1 MLTLPAVVVMLLV
14 AGFPILYA
22 FWLSLHRAD
31 LRFPNLTAWIGL
43 DNYISVLSSHTWWS
57 DFLNTVIITVFSVAL
72 EIVLG
77 LLIAEAMYR
86 ALYARTWIRVAVLVP
101 YGAVTVVSAFAWSLA
116 FNPATGFATQWLGLS
131 TPPLTTRAG
140 SFAVIIL
147 SDVWKTT
154 PFISLLM
161 LGALALVPEDLYK
174 AAKVD
179 GATAWQRFWRITLPA
194 DQAGAGGRG
203 AVPGARRLP
212 DLRLGVHHHQRIQQH
227 RERVAAGLPGPDR
240 TAGSRAGLGDRRVD
254 LLLRLHHRLLR
265 SSGSSVPVLSG
276 GKTTWSSENTP
287 SRKTLWGLAVIAVLV
302 YALFPVVWIISL
314 SLKTP
319 ESIGD
324 GSFLPTH
331 WTLSNYSAV
340 FNTDFFPPA
349 LRNSIGIALITT
361 CWRCASRRRPPTRSP
376 GSTSRARR

>member
-1 MLTLPAVVVMLLV
+1 MATVAGTPSAAPAAAPPKSHGLTERARAERRLGLLLTMPAVVVMVLV

-22 FWLSLHRAD
+22 VWLSLHRAD

-57 DFLNTVIITVFSVAL
+57 DFFNTVVITVFSVAL

-131 TPPLTTRAG
+131 TPPLTTRTG
-140 SFAVIIL
+140 SFAIIIL

-179 GATAWQRFWRITLPA
+179 GATAWQRFWRITIPLIKPA
-194 DQAGAGGRG
+194 LAVAVLFRVLDAFRIYDAVYIITNGANNTASVSLLGYQVLIGR
-203 AVPGARRLP
+203 L
-212 DLRLGVHHHQRIQQH
+212 DL
-227 RERVAAGLPGPDR
+227 
-240 TAGSRAGLGDRRVD
+240 GLG
-254 LLLRLHHRLLR
+254 
-265 SSGSSVPVLSG
+265 SAIAVLIF
-276 GKTTWSSENTP
+276 
-287 SRKTLWGLAVIAVLV
+287 LCVCVIAVG
-302 YALFPVVWIISL
+302 FFR
-314 SLKTP
+314 
-319 ESIGD
+319 
-324 GSFLPTH
+324 FL
-331 WTLSNYSAV
+331 
-340 FNTDFFPPA
+340 
-349 LRNSIGIALITT
+349 G
-361 CWRCASRRRPPTRSP
+361 ASPQRR
-376 GSTSRARR
+376 

>member
-1 MLTLPAVVVMLLV
+1 MATIAGTSRAAPAAAPPKSHGLTERAKAERKLGLMLVMPSVVVMILV

-22 FWLSLHRAD
+22 VWLSLHRAD

-43 DNYISVLSSHTWWS
+43 DNYIAVLSSHTWWNA
-57 DFLNTVIITVFSVAL
+57 FLNTVIISVFSVAL

-179 GATAWQRFWRITLPA
+179 GATAWQRFWRITIPLIKPA
-194 DQAGAGGRG
+194 LAVAVLFRVLDAFRIYDAVYIITNGANNTASVSLLGYQVLIGR
-203 AVPGARRLP
+203 L
-212 DLRLGVHHHQRIQQH
+212 DL
-227 RERVAAGLPGPDR
+227 
-240 TAGSRAGLGDRRVD
+240 GLG
-254 LLLRLHHRLLR
+254 
-265 SSGSSVPVLSG
+265 S
-276 GKTTWSSENTP
+276 
-287 SRKTLWGLAVIAVLV
+287 AIAVLIFICV
-302 YALFPVVWIISL
+302 GLIAVGFF
-314 SLKTP
+314 K
-319 ESIGD
+319 
-324 GSFLPTH
+324 FL
-331 WTLSNYSAV
+331 
-340 FNTDFFPPA
+340 
-349 LRNSIGIALITT
+349 G
-361 CWRCASRRRPPTRSP
+361 ASPQRR
-376 GSTSRARR
+376 

>member
-1 MLTLPAVVVMLLV
+1 MATVAGAPTAAPLAAPPKSHGLTGRAKAERKLGLMLALPAVVVMALV

-31 LRFPNLTAWIGL
+31 LRFPHLTKWIGL
-43 DNYISVLSSHTWWS
+43 DNYWYVLRSHTWWT
-57 DFLNTVIITVFSVAL
+57 DVLNTVIITGFSVVL
-72 EIVLG
+72 ELVLG

-179 GATAWQRFWRITLPA
+179 GATAMQRFWRITLPLIKPA
-194 DQAGAGGRG
+194 LAVAVLFRALDAFRIYDSVYIITNGANNTASVSLLGYQVLIGR
-203 AVPGARRLP
+203 L
-212 DLRLGVHHHQRIQQH
+212 DL
-227 RERVAAGLPGPDR
+227 
-240 TAGSRAGLGDRRVD
+240 GLG
-254 LLLRLHHRLLR
+254 
-265 SSGSSVPVLSG
+265 S
-276 GKTTWSSENTP
+276 
-287 SRKTLWGLAVIAVLV
+287 AIAVL
-302 YALFPVVWIISL
+302 I
-314 SLKTP
+314 
-319 ESIGD
+319 
-324 GSFLPTH
+324 FLCVC
-331 WTLSNYSAV
+331 LIA
-340 FNTDFFPPA
+340 FFFFRF
-349 LRNSIGIALITT
+349 LG
-361 CWRCASRRRPPTRSP
+361 ASPQRR
-376 GSTSRARR
+376 

>member
-1 MLTLPAVVVMLLV
+1 MATVAGTPTATPLAAPPSAHGLTGRAKAERKLGLMLTLPAVAVMLLV

-43 DNYISVLSSHTWWS
+43 DNYIAVLTSHTWWS
-57 DFLNTVIITVFSVAL
+57 DFLNTIIITVFSVAL

-140 SFAVIIL
+140 SFMVIIL

-174 AAKVD
+174 AAKMD
-179 GATAWQRFWRITLPA
+179 GASAWQRFWRITLPLIKPA
-194 DQAGAGGRG
+194 LAVAVLFRALDAFRIYDAVYIITNGSNNTGSVSLLGYQVLIGR
-203 AVPGARRLP
+203 L
-212 DLRLGVHHHQRIQQH
+212 DL
-227 RERVAAGLPGPDR
+227 
-240 TAGSRAGLGDRRVD
+240 GLG
-254 LLLRLHHRLLR
+254 
-265 SSGSSVPVLSG
+265 S
-276 GKTTWSSENTP
+276 
-287 SRKTLWGLAVIAVLV
+287 AIAVLIFFCV
-302 YALFPVVWIISL
+302 CIMAFFFFR
-314 SLKTP
+314 
-319 ESIGD
+319 
-324 GSFLPTH
+324 FL
-331 WTLSNYSAV
+331 
-340 FNTDFFPPA
+340 
-349 LRNSIGIALITT
+349 G
-361 CWRCASRRRPPTRSP
+361 ASPQRR
-376 GSTSRARR
+376 

>member
-1 MLTLPAVVVMLLV
+1 MATVAGTSTVAPVAAPPKSHGLTERAKAERKLGLMLVMPSVVVMILV

-22 FWLSLHRAD
+22 IWLSLHRAD

-57 DFLNTVIITVFSVAL
+57 DFFNTVIITVFSVAL
-72 EIVLG
+72 ELVLG

-179 GATAWQRFWRITLPA
+179 GATAWQRFWRITIPLIKPA
-194 DQAGAGGRG
+194 
-203 AVPGARRLP
+203 
-212 DLRLGVHHHQRIQQH
+212 
-227 RERVAAGLPGPDR
+227 
-240 TAGSRAGLGDRRVD
+240 
-254 LLLRLHHRLLR
+254 
-265 SSGSSVPVLSG
+265 
-276 GKTTWSSENTP
+276 
-287 SRKTLWGLAVIAVLV
+287 LAVAVLFRVLDAFRIYDSV
-302 YALFPVVWIISL
+302 YIITNGSNNTASVSL
-314 SLKTP
+314 L
-319 ESIGD
+319 G
-324 GSFLPTH
+324 
-331 WTLSNYSAV
+331 
-340 FNTDFFPPA
+340 
-349 LRNSIGIALITT
+349 
-361 CWRCASRRRPPTRSP
+361 
-376 GSTSRARR
+376 

>member
-1 MLTLPAVVVMLLV
+1 MATVAGTPMAPAAAPPKSHGLTERARAERRLGLMLTMPAVAVMVLV

-22 FWLSLHRAD
+22 VWLSLHRAD

-57 DFLNTVIITVFSVAL
+57 DFFNTVIITVFSVAL
-72 EIVLG
+72 ELVLG

-131 TPPLTTRAG
+131 TPPLTTRTG
-140 SFAVIIL
+140 SFAIIIL

-179 GATAWQRFWRITLPA
+179 GATAWQRFWRITLPLIKPA
-194 DQAGAGGRG
+194 LAIAVLFRVLDAFRIYDAVYIITNGANNTASVSLLGYQVLIGR
-203 AVPGARRLP
+203 L
-212 DLRLGVHHHQRIQQH
+212 DL
-227 RERVAAGLPGPDR
+227 
-240 TAGSRAGLGDRRVD
+240 GLG
-254 LLLRLHHRLLR
+254 
-265 SSGSSVPVLSG
+265 SAIAVLIF
-276 GKTTWSSENTP
+276 
-287 SRKTLWGLAVIAVLV
+287 LCVCVIAV
-302 YALFPVVWIISL
+302 AFFR
-314 SLKTP
+314 
-319 ESIGD
+319 
-324 GSFLPTH
+324 FL
-331 WTLSNYSAV
+331 
-340 FNTDFFPPA
+340 
-349 LRNSIGIALITT
+349 G
-361 CWRCASRRRPPTRSP
+361 ASPQRR
-376 GSTSRARR
+376 

>member
-1 MLTLPAVVVMLLV
+1 MATVAGTPSAAPVAAPPKSHGLTERARAERRLGLMLTMPAVIVMVLV

-22 FWLSLHRAD
+22 IWLSLHRAD

-43 DNYISVLSSHTWWS
+43 DNYISVLSSHTWWT
-57 DFLNTVIITVFSVAL
+57 DFFNTVIITVFSVAL
-72 EIVLG
+72 ELVLG

-179 GATAWQRFWRITLPA
+179 GATAWQRFWRITIPLIKPA
-194 DQAGAGGRG
+194 LAVAVLFRVLDAFRIYDAVYIITNGSNNTGSVSLLGYQVLIGR
-203 AVPGARRLP
+203 L
-212 DLRLGVHHHQRIQQH
+212 DL
-227 RERVAAGLPGPDR
+227 
-240 TAGSRAGLGDRRVD
+240 GLG
-254 LLLRLHHRLLR
+254 
-265 SSGSSVPVLSG
+265 SAIAVLIF
-276 GKTTWSSENTP
+276 
-287 SRKTLWGLAVIAVLV
+287 LCVCVIAVG
-302 YALFPVVWIISL
+302 FFR
-314 SLKTP
+314 
-319 ESIGD
+319 
-324 GSFLPTH
+324 FL
-331 WTLSNYSAV
+331 
-340 FNTDFFPPA
+340 
-349 LRNSIGIALITT
+349 G
-361 CWRCASRRRPPTRSP
+361 ASPQRR
-376 GSTSRARR
+376 

>member
-1 MLTLPAVVVMLLV
+1 MATVAGTPTTTPLAAPPSAHGLTERARAERRLGLMLTMPAVVVMVLV

-22 FWLSLHRAD
+22 FWLSLHRSD
-31 LRFPNLTAWIGL
+31 LRFPHLTAWIGL
-43 DNYISVLSSHTWWS
+43 DNYISVLSSHTWWT
-57 DFLNTVIITVFSVAL
+57 DVVNTLIITVFSVAL

-140 SFAVIIL
+140 SFAIIIL

-179 GATAWQRFWRITLPA
+179 GATGWQRFWRITIPLIKPA
-194 DQAGAGGRG
+194 
-203 AVPGARRLP
+203 
-212 DLRLGVHHHQRIQQH
+212 
-227 RERVAAGLPGPDR
+227 
-240 TAGSRAGLGDRRVD
+240 
-254 LLLRLHHRLLR
+254 
-265 SSGSSVPVLSG
+265 
-276 GKTTWSSENTP
+276 
-287 SRKTLWGLAVIAVLV
+287 LAIAVLFRVLDAFRIYDAV
-302 YALFPVVWIISL
+302 YIITNGANNTASVSL
-314 SLKTP
+314 LGYQVL
-319 ESIGD
+319 IGRLD
-324 GSFLPTH
+324 LGLGSAIAVLIFLCVC
-331 WTLSNYSAV
+331 LIAV
-340 FNTDFFPPA
+340 AFFRF
-349 LRNSIGIALITT
+349 LG
-361 CWRCASRRRPPTRSP
+361 ASPQRR
-376 GSTSRARR
+376 

>member
-1 MLTLPAVVVMLLV
+1 MATVAGTPSAAPVAAPPKSHGLTERARAERRLGLMLTMPAVIVMVLV

-22 FWLSLHRAD
+22 IWLSLHRAD

-43 DNYISVLSSHTWWS
+43 DNYISVLSSHTWWT
-57 DFLNTVIITVFSVAL
+57 DFFNTVIITVFSVTL
-72 EIVLG
+72 ELVLG

-179 GATAWQRFWRITLPA
+179 GASAWQRFWRITIPLIKPA
-194 DQAGAGGRG
+194 LAVAVLFRVLDAFRIYDAVYIITNGSNNTGSVSLLGYQVLIGR
-203 AVPGARRLP
+203 L
-212 DLRLGVHHHQRIQQH
+212 DL
-227 RERVAAGLPGPDR
+227 
-240 TAGSRAGLGDRRVD
+240 GLG
-254 LLLRLHHRLLR
+254 
-265 SSGSSVPVLSG
+265 SAIAVLIF
-276 GKTTWSSENTP
+276 
-287 SRKTLWGLAVIAVLV
+287 LCVCVIAVG
-302 YALFPVVWIISL
+302 FFR
-314 SLKTP
+314 
-319 ESIGD
+319 
-324 GSFLPTH
+324 FL
-331 WTLSNYSAV
+331 
-340 FNTDFFPPA
+340 
-349 LRNSIGIALITT
+349 G
-361 CWRCASRRRPPTRSP
+361 ASPQRR
-376 GSTSRARR
+376 

>member
-1 MLTLPAVVVMLLV
+1 MATVAGTPSAAPVAAPPKSHGLTERARAERKLGLLLTMPAVIVMVLV
-14 AGFPILYA
+14 AGFPIVYA

-43 DNYISVLSSHTWWS
+43 DNYISVLSSHTWWT
-57 DFLNTVIITVFSVAL
+57 DVFNTVIITVFSVAL
-72 EIVLG
+72 ELALG

-179 GATAWQRFWRITLPA
+179 GASGWQRFWRITLPLIKPA
-194 DQAGAGGRG
+194 LAVAVLFRVLDAFRIYDAVYIITNGANNTGSVSLLGYQVLIGR
-203 AVPGARRLP
+203 L
-212 DLRLGVHHHQRIQQH
+212 DL
-227 RERVAAGLPGPDR
+227 
-240 TAGSRAGLGDRRVD
+240 GLG
-254 LLLRLHHRLLR
+254 
-265 SSGSSVPVLSG
+265 S
-276 GKTTWSSENTP
+276 
-287 SRKTLWGLAVIAVLV
+287 AIAVL
-302 YALFPVVWIISL
+302 I
-314 SLKTP
+314 
-319 ESIGD
+319 
-324 GSFLPTH
+324 FLCVGVI
-331 WTLSNYSAV
+331 A
-340 FNTDFFPPA
+340 FAFFRF
-349 LRNSIGIALITT
+349 LG
-361 CWRCASRRRPPTRSP
+361 ASPQRR
-376 GSTSRARR
+376 

>member
-1 MLTLPAVVVMLLV
+1 MATVAGTPMTPVAAPPKSHGLTERARAERKLGLMLVAPSVVVMILV

-22 FWLSLHRAD
+22 VWLSLHRAD

-57 DFLNTVIITVFSVAL
+57 DFFNTVIITVFSVAL
-72 EIVLG
+72 ELVLG

-179 GATAWQRFWRITLPA
+179 GATAWQRFWRITIPLIKPA
-194 DQAGAGGRG
+194 LAVAVLFRVLDAFRIYDSVYIITNGSNNTGSVSLLGYQVLIGR
-203 AVPGARRLP
+203 L
-212 DLRLGVHHHQRIQQH
+212 DL
-227 RERVAAGLPGPDR
+227 
-240 TAGSRAGLGDRRVD
+240 GLG
-254 LLLRLHHRLLR
+254 
-265 SSGSSVPVLSG
+265 S
-276 GKTTWSSENTP
+276 
-287 SRKTLWGLAVIAVLV
+287 AIAVLIFLCV
-302 YALFPVVWIISL
+302 CIIAV
-314 SLKTP
+314 
-319 ESIGD
+319 GFFR
-324 GSFLPTH
+324 FL
-331 WTLSNYSAV
+331 
-340 FNTDFFPPA
+340 
-349 LRNSIGIALITT
+349 G
-361 CWRCASRRRPPTRSP
+361 ASPQRR
-376 GSTSRARR
+376 

>member
-1 MLTLPAVVVMLLV
+1 MATIAGTPIAAPVAAPPKAHGLTERAKAERKLGLMLTMPAVVVMVLV

-43 DNYISVLSSHTWWS
+43 DNYIYVLQSHTWWS
-57 DFLNTVIITVFSVAL
+57 DFFNTVIITVFSVAL
-72 EIVLG
+72 ELVLG

-86 ALYARTWIRVAVLVP
+86 ALYARTWVRVAVLVP

-179 GATAWQRFWRITLPA
+179 GATAWQRFWRITIPLIKPA
-194 DQAGAGGRG
+194 LAVAVLFRVLDAFRIYDAVYIITNGSNNTGSVSLLGYQVLIGR
-203 AVPGARRLP
+203 L
-212 DLRLGVHHHQRIQQH
+212 DL
-227 RERVAAGLPGPDR
+227 
-240 TAGSRAGLGDRRVD
+240 GLG
-254 LLLRLHHRLLR
+254 
-265 SSGSSVPVLSG
+265 SAIAVLIF
-276 GKTTWSSENTP
+276 
-287 SRKTLWGLAVIAVLV
+287 LCVCVIAVG
-302 YALFPVVWIISL
+302 FFR
-314 SLKTP
+314 
-319 ESIGD
+319 
-324 GSFLPTH
+324 FL
-331 WTLSNYSAV
+331 
-340 FNTDFFPPA
+340 
-349 LRNSIGIALITT
+349 G
-361 CWRCASRRRPPTRSP
+361 ASPQRR
-376 GSTSRARR
+376 

>member
-1 MLTLPAVVVMLLV
+1 MATVAGAPTTVPATAPPKSRGLTERARAERRLGLILTMPAVIVMVLV

-22 FWLSLHRAD
+22 VWLSLHRAD
-31 LRFPNLTAWIGL
+31 LRFPHLTAWIGL
-43 DNYISVLSSHTWWS
+43 DNYISVLSSHTWWT
-57 DFLNTVIITVFSVAL
+57 DFLNTVIITVFSVGL

-140 SFAVIIL
+140 SFAIIIL

-179 GATAWQRFWRITLPA
+179 GATAWQRFWRITLPLIKPA
-194 DQAGAGGRG
+194 LAVAVLFRVLDAFRIYDAVYIITNGSNNTSSVSLLGYQVLIGR
-203 AVPGARRLP
+203 L
-212 DLRLGVHHHQRIQQH
+212 DL
-227 RERVAAGLPGPDR
+227 
-240 TAGSRAGLGDRRVD
+240 GLG
-254 LLLRLHHRLLR
+254 
-265 SSGSSVPVLSG
+265 SAIAVLIF
-276 GKTTWSSENTP
+276 
-287 SRKTLWGLAVIAVLV
+287 LCVCVIAV
-302 YALFPVVWIISL
+302 AFFR
-314 SLKTP
+314 
-319 ESIGD
+319 
-324 GSFLPTH
+324 FL
-331 WTLSNYSAV
+331 
-340 FNTDFFPPA
+340 
-349 LRNSIGIALITT
+349 G
-361 CWRCASRRRPPTRSP
+361 ASPQRR
-376 GSTSRARR
+376 